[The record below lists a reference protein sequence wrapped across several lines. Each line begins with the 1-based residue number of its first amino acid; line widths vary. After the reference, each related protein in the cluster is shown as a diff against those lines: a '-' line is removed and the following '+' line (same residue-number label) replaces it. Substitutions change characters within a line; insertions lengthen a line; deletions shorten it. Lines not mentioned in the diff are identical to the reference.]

1 MSALSS
7 KRLGRFDR
15 LGTGLSLACAVH
27 CMFQSALL
35 SVLPLLGLGFMMDE
49 RLENAFVA
57 ASVLLASAT
66 LAAGYRQ
73 HRSTQVFVPLSI
85 GIVLLAAS
93 RLFEHGATEH
103 VFAVLGA
110 ISIASSHLGNLYF
123 SHQHQEQAGT
133 CLHHQHEH
141 HTSTPTT
148 VGTQPLNVFST
159 EQGIFS

>member
-49 RLENAFVA
+49 RLENTFVA
-57 ASVLLASAT
+57 ASVLLASVT
-66 LAAGYRQ
+66 LGAGYRQ
-73 HRSTQVFVPLSI
+73 HRSARVFVPLSI
-85 GIVLLAAS
+85 GIVLLTAS
-93 RLFEHGATEH
+93 RFFEHGATEH
-103 VFAVLGA
+103 VFAVMGA

-123 SHQHQEQAGT
+123 SHQYQEQAGT
-133 CLHHQHEH
+133 CQHHHHEH
-141 HTSTPTT
+141 HHPVTAT
-148 VGTQPLNVFST
+148 VGTQPLKAFFN
-159 EQGIFS
+159 